1 MNWIYI
7 SFIPFTWDC
16 LVWWLTFDLFLIIV
30 RQTYSLLS
38 FHWEPEFFCRISEI
52 VHHPLNLKSLRSIA
66 ASSRYLV
73 VAIYRFNPLSATQ
86 FVKLSRWC
94 FAVILVFECKF
105 ACASELY
112 IGITRSYPLYIKLG
126 KFCSVRTQES
136 LHQLHKL
143 FSKNFVKSISRNFRE
158 NDFTKIFWP

>member
-1 MNWIYI
+1 M
-7 SFIPFTWDC
+7 T
-16 LVWWLTFDLFLIIV
+16 
-30 RQTYSLLS
+30 
-38 FHWEPEFFCRISEI
+38 EI
-52 VHHPLNLKSLRSIA
+52 VDLPLNLKSLRSIA

-112 IGITRSYPLYIKLG
+112 IEITRSSYPLYIKLG

-143 FSKNFVKSISRNFRE
+143 FSKNFVNSISRNFRE
-158 NDFTKIFWP
+158 NDFTKIFGHRVQLYKCIPIFVDVEFLMRTFSN